1 LDKKVKTLSVN
12 IDGILN
18 NFQYGL
24 IRNGITLV
32 IFNVLSFVGLILLQH
47 GVYDEICL
55 IRIN

>member
-32 IFNVLSFVGLILLQH
+32 IFNELSFVGLILLQH
-47 GVYDEICL
+47 GVFDEICL